1 MSAVHIVFLAV
12 CSVERHRSTV
22 CLEKLHSFCNNL
34 VEPATP
40 LDRKS
45 DALPISTFFFSTVIP
60 QLISNNL
67 TLPTATNVCC
77 YTTLAKNNCQIST
90 CLTTKPA

>member
-1 MSAVHIVFLAV
+1 MSAVHIVFLVV

-45 DALPISTFFFSTVIP
+45 DALPISTFFSA
-60 QLISNNL
+60 Q
-67 TLPTATNVCC
+67 
-77 YTTLAKNNCQIST
+77 
-90 CLTTKPA
+90 